1 MAKISVIVP
10 VYNAEKYLDKCISSL
25 LGQTLRDIELV
36 LVDDGSGDRSGEI
49 CDIWAKK
56 DSRVRVIHQKN
67 GGPHAAVMTGV
78 RCASSALIGFCDSDD
93 YVAEDYYETLHR
105 AMEESKA
112 DLVCCQLQFVY
123 GEEKTQYCGDQ
134 TSRTYSSQ
142 ELLQEYWESSG
153 DLLAE
158 YSRNLKLFRKCF
170 LMAVLEEINPS
181 QRVGEDAVLVLQYLE
196 LCGTACILDRYNG
209 YFYRQ
214 VTTSLMNRFCD
225 RQVKDSVQFV
235 KELEI
240 VAEKYH
246 HRFST
251 RDRINDGLMSNLLYK
266 CAASDLKI
274 AEKVRYAGVIIGEM
288 ADKTHFTERYLSHLN
303 PVLQYGFRLMQ
314 KGKIK
319 TGMRFSAAYI
329 DFVQR
334 IVGK

>member
-1 MAKISVIVP
+1 MAKISIIVP
-10 VYNAEKYLDKCISSL
+10 AYNAEKYLDKCLSSL
-25 LGQTLRDIELV
+25 TEQTLSDLEFL
-36 LVDDGSGDRSGEI
+36 LVDDGSSDHSGEI
-49 CDIWAKK
+49 CDIWAEK
-56 DSRVRVIHQKN
+56 DGRVRVIHKEN
-67 GGPHAAVMTGV
+67 GGPQSAVIAGV
-78 RCASSALIGFCDSDD
+78 KAASSAWIGFCDSDD
-93 YVAEDYYETLHR
+93 YVAQDYFETLYR

-112 DLVCCQLQFVY
+112 DLVCCQFQIVY
-123 GEEKTQYCGDQ
+123 DDKQTQYCRETEKVVLRSGEIQ
-134 TSRTYSSQ
+134 KEFWEESRGLRIGNNRYT
-142 ELLQEYWESSG
+142 
-153 DLLAE
+153 
-158 YSRNLKLFRKCF
+158 KLFRRDWM
-170 LMAVLEEINPS
+170 LDVLEELNPAM
-181 QRVGEDAVLVLQYLE
+181 RVGEDAVQVLLYLE
-196 LCGTACILDRYNG
+196 RCGTVCILSHYNG

>member
-112 DLVCCQLQFVY
+112 DLVCCQLQVVY
-123 GEEKTQYCGDQ
+123 GDAETRYCGERV
-134 TSRTYSSQ
+134 SRTYSSQ

-153 DLLAE
+153 DLLTK
-158 YSRNLKLFRKCF
+158 YNRFLKIFRKNL
-170 LMAVLEEINPS
+170 LMEVLEEISPS
-181 QRVGEDAVLVLQYLE
+181 LRVGEDAVLVLQYLE

-251 RDRINDGLMSNLLYK
+251 RGRINDGLMSNLLYK
-266 CAASDLKI
+266 CAASDLKM

-314 KGKIK
+314 KGKIR
-319 TGMRFSAAYI
+319 TGMRFSAIYI
-329 DFVQR
+329 DLVQR